1 MSAQPVASWTGVI
14 AALNSGVELEKSLA
28 TFAMR
33 EILSGN
39 TQPEQIKEFLIAHA
53 DKGATAAEVGAFIEV
68 MYEHAAPLEITERAV
83 DVVGTG
89 GDGFHTINI
98 STASAIVSAATGAK
112 VMKHGNRAAS
122 SKSGSADLLEALNI
136 KIDLDGVAVAKIFNE
151 IGIAFAFAPKFHS
164 AMRFAAPIRK
174 ELGRPTIFNILGPL
188 SNPAKPAAYAI
199 GVALPN
205 MVELVADV
213 LARRGVDALV
223 FRGDDGMDEVTLTG
237 PTTVYEIAKGGRVKA
252 SIAPEDFGISRAAIE
267 DLRGGDG
274 AENAARIK
282 AVFAGELGAP
292 RDAILLNSAITLVA
306 YNLNIDSEKSL
317 VERVA
322 DQIKVAAHAIDS
334 GAATALVAKW
344 SQISNS
350 L

>member
-1 MSAQPVASWTGVI
+1 MSNKSWPDVI
-14 AALNSGVELEKSLA
+14 GALNSGVELDKSLA

-39 TQPEQIKEFLIAHA
+39 TQPDQIKEFLIAHA

-164 AMRFAAPIRK
+164 AMRFAAPVRK

-274 AENAARIK
+274 AENATRIK
-282 AVFAGELGAP
+282 AVFAGESGAP
-292 RDAILLNSAITLVA
+292 RDAILLNSAVTLVA

-344 SQISNS
+344 SQLSNS